1 MLIQNNLEKLNA
13 WEQLSCD
20 IRNYSL
26 EEEIRNVEEN
36 ATMSLCVKI
45 VLNMQ
50 TIKMVLKTT
59 IVSLI

>member
-36 ATMSLCVKI
+36 ATINFVCENCVEDA
-45 VLNMQ
+45 NH
-50 TIKMVLKTT
+50 
-59 IVSLI
+59 